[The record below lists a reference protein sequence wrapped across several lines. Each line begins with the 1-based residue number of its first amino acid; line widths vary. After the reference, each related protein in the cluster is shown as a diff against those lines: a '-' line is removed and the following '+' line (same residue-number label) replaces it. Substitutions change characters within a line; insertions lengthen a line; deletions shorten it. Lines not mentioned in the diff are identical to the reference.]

1 MSLQAPRFNNI
12 WGDSP
17 STTVSQPLQTSQEQL
32 KFDDNVWGDSSS
44 TTGSQPLQ
52 TSQQQ
57 LKFDNDAWGFSEPA
71 VSVKQPASR
80 VESVSNF

>member
-1 MSLQAPRFNNI
+1 M
-12 WGDSP
+12 
-17 STTVSQPLQTSQEQL
+17 
-32 KFDDNVWGDSSS
+32 
-44 TTGSQPLQ
+44 GSQP
-52 TSQQQ
+52 SQQQ